1 MGILNIREVKRGGA
15 KALIAICGVS
25 GSGKTYTAI
34 QIASGMVSDNS
45 KIGFLDTEN
54 KRGSLYA
61 DILSKPFM
69 IGDLYAPFSPKR
81 YAEAIKE
88 FQDAGI
94 EVLIIDSVSHEWEGE
109 GGCDDIAQAPIIAGR
124 KIANWV
130 QAKSE
135 HKKFMN
141 ALLQC
146 DMHVILCVRA
156 REKTD
161 FKDISKPVSLGL
173 QPVCEKNFMFE
184 MMASMLM
191 SNEGKN
197 QQFIKMPSYLKEAF
211 GDGNGYL
218 GASHGKKLKQ
228 WLDEGEKES
237 KELSGFKSEMM
248 MACELGTENL
258 RVKWSEKYATLTES
272 DKVKAKKEAHVYAEC
287 AKSYDEITQQQN
299 TTEESKY
306 TV

>member
-15 KALIAICGVS
+15 KALVAICGVS

-61 DILSKPFM
+61 DILKTPFL
-69 IGDLYAPFSPKR
+69 IGDLYAPFSPTR
-81 YAEAIKE
+81 YAQAIKE
-88 FQDAGI
+88 FQEAGT

-109 GGCDDIAQAPIIAGR
+109 GGCDDIAQAPIIAG
-124 KIANWV
+124 KKMANWV

-161 FKDISKPVSLGL
+161 FKDPSKPVSLGI

-184 MMASMLM
+184 MMASMMM
-191 SNEGKN
+191 SDEGKT
-197 QQFIKMPSYLKEAF
+197 QKFIKMPSYLKEYF
-211 GDGNGYL
+211 GTGNGYL
-218 GASHGKKLKQ
+218 GAEHGKKLKQ
-228 WLDEGEKES
+228 WLDEGEKDS
-237 KELSGFKSEMM
+237 KDLSKFKSEML
-248 MACELGTENL
+248 MACELGTEHL
-258 RVKWSEKYATLTES
+258 RQKWVEGFAQLSES
-272 DKVKAKKEAHVYAEC
+272 DKVKAKKEAHVYAES
-287 AKSYDEITQQQN
+287 AKSYDEMNQSQEPSQD
-299 TTEESKY
+299 Y